1 MQVDF
6 DPSRI
11 SYEQLLA
18 VFWAGHQPGSRPWSR
33 QYMNAVF
40 YHNEAQQRLALAS
53 KKQLAEKT
61 KGEVHTQVLP
71 AAEFYLAEDY
81 HQKYYLRRAAPLYE
95 ELRRIYPDEGDFVNS
110 TAAARLNGYLAGYGT
125 EANFQSELPKLG
137 LSPAGQALLLKKVAG
152 RLEGFSGPGC
162 PLPRS
167 GVINQQRKISREARK
182 RELGNH

>member
-1 MQVDF
+1 VQVDF
-6 DPSRI
+6 DPEKI
-11 SYEQLLA
+11 SYEQLLT
-18 VFWAGHQPGSRPWSR
+18 VFWASHHPGSPLWSR

-53 KKQLAEKT
+53 KKQIAGKT
-61 KGEVHTQVLP
+61 QGEVYTQVLP

-81 HQKYYLRRAAPLYE
+81 HQKYYLRQVVPLYE

-125 EANFQSELPKLG
+125 EANFQSESPKLG

-152 RLEGFSGPGC
+152 RLEGYSGPGC
-162 PLPRS
+162 PLPA
-167 GVINQQRKISREARK
+167 GK
-182 RELGNH
+182 RL